1 MISSW
6 PRDLLFDELWLKS
19 RRVLREALE
28 SRRMWPGDEDYRR
41 GRRRQELRGQSLRNQ
56 LLQPALGPADY
67 GTLLSPRVFGHGGDV
82 FRSSL
87 PIAFAFGHEV
97 TTALHQAREGSPGAV
112 ERCAAAGALFN
123 VFCSLFDHLH
133 DSGRAGAAALKALVT
148 PGLLAEL
155 AQNPSGAGFDEI
167 ADAEAR
173 VVMKLLAAFYAEA
186 VEAAR
191 GGDLSRL
198 VGAVGRAYDA
208 ELNSLAADGPADPES
223 ALERGIGP
231 FLVMS
236 GCAALGSSH
245 PAAADADRLAVDL
258 GTAFTILDDI
268 VDLVSDLRQGASNSL
283 IAEFAAVGEPAE
295 IAGALLDSGALA
307 VAVGKVCDHL
317 GRAADGLGRTGRLP
331 SGATASDSLLVFVRD
346 WCG

>member
-1 MISSW
+1 VISSW
-6 PRDLLFDELWLKS
+6 PQDLLFDELWLKS
-19 RRVLREALE
+19 RRILREALE
-28 SRRMWPGDEDYRR
+28 SRGMWPGDEDYRR
-41 GRRRQELRGQSLRNQ
+41 GRGRQELRGQSLRDQ
-56 LLQPALGPADY
+56 LLQSALGPADY
-67 GTLLSPRVFGHGGDV
+67 GTLLSPRVFGHSGDA

-97 TTALHQAREGSPGAV
+97 TTALHRAREGSARAV
-112 ERCAAAGALFN
+112 DRCAAAGALFN

-133 DSGRAGAAALKALVT
+133 DSGRAGAIALKALVT
-148 PGLLAEL
+148 PDLLADL
-155 AQNPSGAGFDEI
+155 AQNPSGARFDEI

-186 VEAAR
+186 AEAAC

-198 VGAVGRAYDA
+198 AEAVGRAYDA

-223 ALERGIGP
+223 ALQRGIGP

-236 GCAALGSSH
+236 GCAALGSPH
-245 PAAADADRLAVDL
+245 PAAADADLIAADL

-283 IAEFAAVGEPAE
+283 IAEFAAVGEPAG
-295 IAGALLDSGALA
+295 IAGTLLDSGALA
-307 VAVGKVCDHL
+307 VAAGKVCDYL
-317 GRAADGLGRTGRLP
+317 SRATDGLGRAGQLP
-331 SGATASDSLLVFVRD
+331 SGASVGDSLLVFVRD